1 MTRRI
6 ESLSRFRD
14 LRNERSA
21 FASEHELAGNHA
33 LAYLA
38 RWSVLED
45 FARRLGPICQRGQLE
60 MCVLQWQQY
69 LQSGQQ
75 LKPPKPIP
83 ARAFELADDQTATI
97 PQEALLQMVLPLQE
111 APVLYKLLATGQK
124 YRNRRNKI
132 AHFGEGVS
140 EFVYTEFKR
149 HVESALEEIDRWLK
163 CSTLFS

>member
-1 MTRRI
+1 
-6 ESLSRFRD
+6 
-14 LRNERSA
+14 
-21 FASEHELAGNHA
+21 
-33 LAYLA
+33 
-38 RWSVLED
+38 
-45 FARRLGPICQRGQLE
+45 

-75 LKPPKPIP
+75 LKPPEPIP
-83 ARAFELADDQTATI
+83 ARAFELAGNQTATI

-124 YRNRRNKI
+124 YRNRLNKI
-132 AHFGEGVS
+132 AHSGERVS

-149 HVESALEEIDRWLK
+149 HVECALEKIDRWLK